1 LPDADNPWQR
11 PEPPPMRPPEP
22 PANRP
27 TDSPPYT
34 PPEPPPFKRPE
45 PPPWGKWF
53 RSILD
58 RANRFAL
65 PVLVIGLAA
74 LPAVAHAQISSGTDP
89 STIIQ
94 AALTLILGPI
104 GIGLATLGLI
114 VMLLQITRFGLAGLL
129 IYVGIVAG
137 VFGASYV
144 TQQILGGAGAGG

>member
-1 LPDADNPWQR
+1 MADNDNPWRR
-11 PEPPPMRPPEP
+11 PEPPPFRSPEP
-22 PANRP
+22 SPNRP
-27 TDSPPYT
+27 TDSPPFT

-53 RSILD
+53 RNVIGQLD
-58 RANRFAL
+58 RFAL
-65 PVLVIGLAA
+65 PVLVIGLAL
-74 LPAVAHAQISSGTDP
+74 LPALAHAQISSGSDP

-94 AALTLILGPI
+94 AALTLILGPV

-129 IYVGIVAG
+129 IYVGIIAG

-144 TQQILGGAGAGG
+144 TQQILAGAGTGG